1 MLRMNFEQFY
11 DEHLGGSRII
21 LDILDVPGAEG
32 KGTQVLA
39 FARSRLQ
46 DLWRNEVLVTAA

>member
-1 MLRMNFEQFY
+1 MNFEQFH
-11 DEHLGGSRII
+11 DEHLGGFRII